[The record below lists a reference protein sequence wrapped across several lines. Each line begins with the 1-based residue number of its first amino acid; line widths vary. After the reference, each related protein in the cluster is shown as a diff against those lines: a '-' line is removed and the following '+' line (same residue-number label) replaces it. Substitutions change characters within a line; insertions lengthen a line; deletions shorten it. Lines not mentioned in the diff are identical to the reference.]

1 MNPQPPVLETGA
13 LAGLSYWPA
22 EIFYL
27 AGRVI
32 PASGKATLLF
42 RMFRMF
48 TTTRAKLAAFQLFC
62 SRLTP
67 RGAVIAALAF
77 GTF

>member
-1 MNPQPPVLETGA
+1 
-13 LAGLSYWPA
+13 
-22 EIFYL
+22 
-27 AGRVI
+27 
-32 PASGKATLLF
+32 
-42 RMFRMF
+42 MFRMF